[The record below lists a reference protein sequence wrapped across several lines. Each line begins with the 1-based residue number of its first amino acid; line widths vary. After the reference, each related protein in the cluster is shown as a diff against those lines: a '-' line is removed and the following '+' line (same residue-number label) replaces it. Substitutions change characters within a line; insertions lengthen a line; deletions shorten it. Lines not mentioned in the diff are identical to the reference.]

1 MTSPATSDL
10 PPPSAAAANL
20 SAELQRRIREE
31 IRNAGQCISFAR
43 YMEMALYEPGLGY
56 YSAGATKLGRDGDFI
71 TAPEIS
77 PLFGRCLARQ
87 VAEILEY
94 LGGGAVLEFG
104 AGSGRL
110 AADLLRE
117 LDRLHCLPQRY
128 LILEVS
134 ADLRERQRRR
144 IETDAPQLLPRVRWL
159 DALPADR
166 FRGAIVANEVLD
178 AMPVERVHKGEDR
191 RWYERCVHDAGH
203 GFEWIDLPVAAGSAM
218 ATALARIECD
228 CGSLPNGYTTEIN
241 PRLLPWFRGL
251 GAVLSGGA
259 ILIIDYGGSRR
270 EYYHLQR
277 GDGTLLCHYRHRAH
291 ADPFTLIGLQDIT
304 AWVDFTAAA
313 AAAHSTGFTVCG
325 YTTQAQFL
333 IALGITDLLAE
344 AGSARPTERFVF
356 AQQVQTLTL
365 PGEMGE
371 RMKVLGL
378 TRGMSTALRGFTT
391 ANHLHRL

>member
-1 MTSPATSDL
+1 MTSHATSDL
-10 PPPSAAAANL
+10 PPPSALAANL

-31 IRNAGQCISFAR
+31 IRNAGGCISFAR

-56 YSAGATKLGRDGDFI
+56 YSAGATKLGRDGDFT

-87 VAEILEY
+87 VAEILEH
-94 LGGGAVLEFG
+94 LGVGDVLEFG

-134 ADLRERQRRR
+134 ADLRERQRWR
-144 IETDAPQLLPRVRWL
+144 IGTDAPQLLSRVRWL
-159 DALPADR
+159 DALPVDR
-166 FRGAIVANEVLD
+166 FRGAILANEVLD
-178 AMPVERVHKGEDR
+178 AMPVERVRKGEDR
-191 RWYERCVHDAGH
+191 RWYERCVREAGH
-203 GFEWIDLPVAAGSAM
+203 GFDWIDLPVAAGSAM
-218 ATALARIECD
+218 ARALARIERD
-228 CGSLPNGYTTEIN
+228 SGSLPNGYTTEVN
-241 PRLLPWFRGL
+241 PRLPPWFRAL
-251 GAVLSGGA
+251 GDVLSHGA
-259 ILIIDYGGSRR
+259 ILIIDYGCSRC
-270 EYYHLQR
+270 EYYHWQR
-277 GDGTLLCHYRHRAH
+277 ADGTLLCHYRHRAH

-313 AAAHSTGFTVCG
+313 AAAHCAGFTVRG

-344 AGSARPTERFVF
+344 AVDAWPTERFVF

-371 RMKVLGL
+371 HMKVLGL
-378 TRGMSTALRGFTT
+378 TRGMSRSLRGFTT